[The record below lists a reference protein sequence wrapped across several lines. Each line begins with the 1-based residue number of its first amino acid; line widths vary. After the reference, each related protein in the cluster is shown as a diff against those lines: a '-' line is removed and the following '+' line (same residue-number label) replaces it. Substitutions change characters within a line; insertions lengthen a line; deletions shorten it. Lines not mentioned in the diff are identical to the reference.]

1 MSLMQEQ
8 AVHMIH
14 GLSDDNVRFLI
25 EIIQRLMIQE
35 SRMVVEQQADGQSG
49 IQAFERLNAAREE
62 IRKALPEDFDPDREL
77 EEARAERYE
86 SID

>member
-1 MSLMQEQ
+1 MSLLQEQ
-8 AVHMIH
+8 TVQMIH